1 MHSNR
6 AVVPSPIRPTGR
18 STNYSGGTL
27 PPLRG
32 CIVGPSTTDRCSP
45 TAAQTDRLAVKQTR
59 ALPCVC
65 QRAEGHEEGLEGKVL
80 AATFRVRA
88 AAIAA
93 NAGEGRARVAK
104 IEERPQ
110 ERNPALPLPPPSP
123 VLDPTSR
130 KEQLYDDA
138 AS

>member
-1 MHSNR
+1 M
-6 AVVPSPIRPTGR
+6 
-18 STNYSGGTL
+18 
-27 PPLRG
+27 
-32 CIVGPSTTDRCSP
+32 
-45 TAAQTDRLAVKQTR
+45 
-59 ALPCVC
+59 
-65 QRAEGHEEGLEGKVL
+65 L